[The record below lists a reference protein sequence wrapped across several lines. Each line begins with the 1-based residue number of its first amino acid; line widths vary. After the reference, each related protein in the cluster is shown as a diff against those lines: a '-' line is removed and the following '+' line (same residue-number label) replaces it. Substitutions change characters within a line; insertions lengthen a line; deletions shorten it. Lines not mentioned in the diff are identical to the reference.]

1 MGKRKYSDEQIA
13 EVVALFDAGLS
24 SVQIAVKLTMPVAS
38 VQAILRRADR
48 KRRRGARGKY
58 SDEKIAEVVALFD
71 AGLSGPQIAVKL
83 TLPVSSVYTML
94 RRTDRRRRREARTS
108 HHAKPAV
115 RERIA
120 DAYRAGDTLNT
131 IMRRERIGANR
142 LRRILLEQ
150 GVKLRGRGSKPSVFT
165 GGPIVGRWRLLARE
179 EDDEIWQHI
188 ASGGVARLTDRGDDA
203 GRRRFI
209 ELEPGDELTAYET
222 REHALQA
229 IARGF
234 DRE

>member
-13 EVVALFDAGLS
+13 EVG
-24 SVQIAVKLTMPVAS
+24 
-38 VQAILRRADR
+38 
-48 KRRRGARGKY
+48 
-58 SDEKIAEVVALFD
+58 ALFD
-71 AGLSGPQIAVKL
+71 AGLSGVQIAIEL
-83 TLPVSSVYTML
+83 SLPVSSVYTML
-94 RRTDRRRRREARTS
+94 RRADRKRRRDVRASLDAT
-108 HHAKPAV
+108 PAV
-115 RERIA
+115 RERVA
-120 DAYRAGDTLNT
+120 AAYRAGDTLNT
-131 IMRRERIGANR
+131 IMRREGIGANR

-150 GVKLRGRGSKPSVFT
+150 GVRLRGRGSKPSVFV

>member
-1 MGKRKYSDEQIA
+1 MGKSKYSDEQIA
-13 EVVALFDAGLS
+13 EVG
-24 SVQIAVKLTMPVAS
+24 
-38 VQAILRRADR
+38 
-48 KRRRGARGKY
+48 
-58 SDEKIAEVVALFD
+58 ALFD
-71 AGLSGPQIAVKL
+71 AGLSGPKIAARL
-83 TLPVSSVYTML
+83 SIPISSVYVML
-94 RRTDRRRRREARTS
+94 RRADRRRRRGVRLALDAT
-108 HHAKPAV
+108 PAV

-120 DAYRAGDTLNT
+120 AAYRAGDTLNA
-131 IMRRERIGANR
+131 IMRREGVGANR

-150 GVKLRGRGSKPSVFT
+150 GVRLRGRGSKPSVFV

-179 EDDEIWQHI
+179 EDDEIWQHV

-209 ELEPGDELTAYET
+209 ELEPGDELTAYQT